1 MMKRLFGVCLT
12 AALVMASV
20 AGCGSDSATE
30 TTEPAA
36 ATESAEA
43 ANEAAGEESTATAE
57 EKAGSSEWLSVIPGY
72 ENETGEFAKGPNGET
87 GTSADDITLTQEQ
100 SDEIKGQNLKA
111 AMLWAGASEWYNA
124 MTDGAKAEFEKMGI
138 EVVAISDAQFD
149 PSKQATDI
157 ETSMAL
163 QPDIILTLPVDP
175 VSGTRAFQP
184 AVDAGCKIVFADNGV
199 DDYKAGDQY
208 VSIVTGDQYGMGR
221 AAAKLMAESIGNK
234 GKIGIIY
241 YDVDFLVTN
250 NRDNEFVR
258 TIVNDYP
265 DIEIVAMSGFS
276 AENATG
282 EVAAAML
289 TQNPDLNGIYVS
301 WDVAAEPVVSELKAG
316 GYKDCKVV
324 TMDLGG
330 NNDLDMAQGGNV
342 YGKVADMPFQIGE
355 TMAKIAA
362 LDILGEE
369 APAYVLSGTVSMT
382 KDNMVEAWNQSLNK
396 DPDASVME
404 MIGK

>member
-1 MMKRLFGVCLT
+1 MMKKRLGVLLA
-12 AALVMASV
+12 AALVTACM
-20 AGCGSDSATE
+20 AGCGSGNGDTG
-30 TTEPAA
+30 AA
-36 ATESAEA
+36 EKEGGESTPV
-43 ANEAAGEESTATAE
+43 EESVSQEAE
-57 EKAGSSEWLSVIPGY
+57 NQGSQWLSTIPGY
-72 ENETGEFAKGPNGET
+72 GNETGEFAKGPNGET
-87 GTSADDITLTQEQ
+87 GTSANDISLTEEQ
-100 SDEIKGQNLKA
+100 YGKIKEMNLKA
-111 AMLWAGASEWYNA
+111 VMLWAGASEWYNA
-124 MTDGAKAEFEKMGI
+124 MTEGAEAEFAKMGI
-138 EVVAISDAQFD
+138 EVAAISDAQFD

-163 QPDIILTLPVDP
+163 KPDIILTLPVDP

-199 DDYKAGDQY
+199 DDYTAGDQY
-208 VSIVTGDQYGMGR
+208 VAIVTGDQYGMGR
-221 AAAKLMAESIGNK
+221 AAAELMSEAIGGK

-258 TIVNDYP
+258 CIVNDYP

-289 TQNPDLNGIYVS
+289 TQNPDLNGIFVS

-316 GYKDCKVV
+316 GYKDCKIV

-342 YGKVADMPFQIGE
+342 YGKVADMPYQIGE
-355 TMAKIAA
+355 TMAKMAA

-404 MIGK
+404 VIGK

>member
-1 MMKRLFGVCLT
+1 MMKKLFGVCLSAVLVMVSITGCGTGDAAKTTDSTDPIKTETGEET
-12 AALVMASV
+12 AAASSET
-20 AGCGSDSATE
+20 SDS
-30 TTEPAA
+30 
-36 ATESAEA
+36 
-43 ANEAAGEESTATAE
+43 NQ
-57 EKAGSSEWLSVIPGY
+57 WLSVIPGY
-72 ENETGEFAKGPNGET
+72 GNETGEFAKGPNGED
-87 GTSADDITLTQEQ
+87 GTSAVDINLTQEQ
-100 SDEIKGQNLKA
+100 YDQIKEKNLKA

-138 EVVAISDAQFD
+138 EIVAISDAQFD

-157 ETSMAL
+157 ETTMAL

-221 AAAKLMAESIGNK
+221 AAAKLMADSIGNK

-258 TIVNDYP
+258 TIINDYP

-362 LDILGEE
+362 MDILGEE

-382 KDNMVEAWNQSLNK
+382 KDNMVEAWNQSLHK
-396 DPDASVME
+396 DPDASVLKI
-404 MIGK
+404 IGK

>member
-1 MMKRLFGVCLT
+1 MRKRLFGVCL
-12 AALVMASV
+12 AAILAAVSI
-20 AGCGSDSATE
+20 AGCGSGSAAE

-36 ATESAEA
+36 ESAD
-43 ANEAAGEESTATAE
+43 TAE
-57 EKAGSSEWLSVIPGY
+57 EGSGEDASAPAEETSGNSEWLSVIPGY
-72 ENETGEFAKGPNGET
+72 GNETGEFAKGPNGET
-87 GTSADDITLTQEQ
+87 GTSANDISLTQEQ
-100 SDEIKGQNLKA
+100 YDQIKEKHLKA

-124 MTDGAKAEFEKMGI
+124 MTDGAKAEFEKMGV

-221 AAAKLMAESIGNK
+221 AAAKLMAESIGNA

-362 LDILGEE
+362 MDILGEE

-404 MIGK
+404 IIGK

>member
-1 MMKRLFGVCLT
+1 M
-12 AALVMASV
+12 
-20 AGCGSDSATE
+20 
-30 TTEPAA
+30 
-36 ATESAEA
+36 
-43 ANEAAGEESTATAE
+43 
-57 EKAGSSEWLSVIPGY
+57 
-72 ENETGEFAKGPNGET
+72 
-87 GTSADDITLTQEQ
+87 
-100 SDEIKGQNLKA
+100 
-111 AMLWAGASEWYNA
+111 
-124 MTDGAKAEFEKMGI
+124 
-138 EVVAISDAQFD
+138 
-149 PSKQATDI
+149 
-157 ETSMAL
+157 
-163 QPDIILTLPVDP
+163 
-175 VSGTRAFQP
+175 
-184 AVDAGCKIVFADNGV
+184 
-199 DDYKAGDQY
+199 
-208 VSIVTGDQYGMGR
+208 
-221 AAAKLMAESIGNK
+221 
-234 GKIGIIY
+234 
-241 YDVDFLVTN
+241 DFLVTN